1 MHPAAQPGSPTFIMI
16 QYNPKAWFSF
26 IFQFH
31 KADTFRRL
39 LPVMVC
45 IAIYCGLVELLEV
58 SYFHLSDLSSI
69 RHVSVV
75 HTLLGL
81 ALSMLLVFRT
91 NTAYDR
97 WWEARK
103 LWGSLVNSSRNL
115 AIQLAVLLP
124 DPADQ
129 AFFRA
134 ALGYFP
140 VALKNHLRA
149 APVEAL
155 PTPCTGLELNPAGHV
170 PNQVAL
176 AILQRLVR
184 VGMPTDRLLLV
195 NADLRNFAEVCGACE
210 RIRNTPIPFSY
221 SVFLKK
227 FIFIYVM
234 TMPISYSVTLGWLVV
249 PVVVLV
255 FYALASLELI
265 AEEIENPFGTDP
277 NDLPLEDLCATI
289 ERSVNEILPGQP
301 PRKQV

>member
-1 MHPAAQPGSPTFIMI
+1 MI
-16 QYNPKAWFSF
+16 EYNPKAWFTF

-31 KADTFRRL
+31 RADTFRRL
-39 LPVMVC
+39 LPMMLA
-45 IAIYCGLVELLEV
+45 IAAYCGLVEYLEV
-58 SYFHLSDLSSI
+58 GYLHLGDSSPI
-69 RHVSVV
+69 RHVSIV

-115 AIQLAVLLP
+115 ALHFHALVPNPEDRHALRLLLN
-124 DPADQ
+124 
-129 AFFRA
+129 AFPI
-134 ALGYFP
+134 ALRD
-140 VALKNHLRA
+140 HLRA
-149 APVEAL
+149 TPPDQRTQLQL
-155 PTPCTGLELNPAGHV
+155 PFQPDPQAHLPA
-170 PNQVAL
+170 QVAG
-176 AILQRLVR
+176 ACLQRLLHA
-184 VGMPTDRLLLV
+184 GLPADRLLLL
-195 NADLRNFAEVCGACE
+195 NPDLRNLMEVCGACE

-234 TMPISYSVTLGWLVV
+234 TMPISYSITLDWLVI

-277 NDLPLEDLCATI
+277 NDLPLESI
-289 ERSVNEILPGQP
+289 GEGIRRSVDEILA
-301 PRKQV
+301 PR